1 MMNNII
7 TSITAAWLTPH
18 FYGRLVSHFSF
29 DTHGTQ
35 EVKAEHP
42 LLLNRPFC
50 RRWTC
55 LSPPLPIVVTLGLAC
70 EALFYQNWEQ
80 LLTARECASCEL
92 GDVLLHMYNA
102 SGNMEMGEKMIPDGR
117 LAVKGIWWLSSAWIH
132 NPNEWAKDHSIM
144 NSLPLQAGAK
154 EATILALL
162 VVAKLHAPFWHC
174 THLTERHWLRGAN
187 WMKGENRDEWEKAQ
201 HQTAIQWER
210 RQRLVERRST
220 KIDGIHCWL
229 HASMWQ
235 SRRQIGTPIR

>member
-1 MMNNII
+1 MIYTVLRADLSQKI
-7 TSITAAWLTPH
+7 TDDEQHHHQHHCCRWLTPRLD
-18 FYGRLVSHFSF
+18 GRLVSHFSF
-29 DTHGTQ
+29 DTHRTQ

-55 LSPPLPIVVTLGLAC
+55 LSPPLPIVVTLGLAR

-132 NPNEWAKDHSIM
+132 NPNEMTCES
-144 NSLPLQAGAK
+144 
-154 EATILALL
+154 
-162 VVAKLHAPFWHC
+162 
-174 THLTERHWLRGAN
+174 
-187 WMKGENRDEWEKAQ
+187 
-201 HQTAIQWER
+201 
-210 RQRLVERRST
+210 
-220 KIDGIHCWL
+220 
-229 HASMWQ
+229 
-235 SRRQIGTPIR
+235 